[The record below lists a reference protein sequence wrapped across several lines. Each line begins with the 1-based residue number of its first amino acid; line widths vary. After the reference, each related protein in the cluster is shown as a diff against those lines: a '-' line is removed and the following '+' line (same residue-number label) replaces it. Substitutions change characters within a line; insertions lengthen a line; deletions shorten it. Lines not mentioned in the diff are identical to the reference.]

1 MAGDNPG
8 VRVRERYTLD
18 KFDGDRVEGAV
29 PVETITVEVE
39 DGVVVSVERKER

>member
-1 MAGDNPG
+1 MAGDAPG

-18 KFDGDRVEGAV
+18 KFDGDRVDGAV